1 MEHPKFS
8 VYVVGKSFM
17 HVNAWFPSHCHV
29 RRLQGIL
36 GFPVPSVP
44 KLTWSTSLAG
54 WQFSSWP
61 HELSWHRSL
70 SHRIMGVS
78 PTETVAAS
86 AALFLNSEKPSSP
99 RPAKGRCSLGVHCDA
114 FRWLCFLN
122 LATCAPSSLMAAAA
136 NIPVRIHLISS
147 SRSCGGSICP
157 VSGLLGSISVALY
170 KHL

>member
-1 MEHPKFS
+1 
-8 VYVVGKSFM
+8 M
-17 HVNAWFPSHCHV
+17 HMNAWFPSHCHV
-29 RRLQGIL
+29 RRLQGSL

-78 PTETVAAS
+78 PTERVAAS
-86 AALFLNSEKPSSP
+86 AALFLNSQEKPSSP
-99 RPAKGRCSLGVHCDA
+99 RPAKGRCSLGVHCVA

-122 LATCAPSSLMAAAA
+122 LARCPQQLHGCSRQKTTID
-136 NIPVRIHLISS
+136 NIPVRTHLISS
-147 SRSCGGSICP
+147 SRSCGCSMSSIWSYLVCSVLFP
-157 VSGLLGSISVALY
+157 LLSIKIY
-170 KHL
+170 KIV